1 MSKTY
6 QIKISKEG
14 EPLLF
19 ITQDNQIQIETSI
32 SFYDIA
38 NSSNFNTLTLYNLSS
53 NTNLKKF
60 QNAEIEVLAGFE
72 KNGVLDLQGIDTKKT
87 NTTLIL
93 KGKIFDLIQ
102 DFTNPPDRKFI
113 FRIAPFSYDDNTSTN
128 EKENEII
135 VFKKNTSFFD
145 FANDTLKR
153 FANIELVALSDSLK
167 TIKNT
172 TQDLNFVFNPK
183 KNDILNSLND
193 FIVTNSKSL
202 KNPLSLTYSQL
213 GIMLTYDFLNTSNKE
228 FIDNIKKDLSSI
240 KDNFVITENLL
251 LAPPTR
257 PNINELEIQTI
268 LLPKV
273 RVGSILQIEKNLVFN
288 DTARKTPYLEGIQ
301 GTYYVRANNIILNYA
316 DSNPLSWSNLF
327 SLVKIF

>member
-1 MSKTY
+1 MSKAY
-6 QIKISKEG
+6 KIKISKDG
-14 EPLLF
+14 EELLN
-19 ITQDNQIQIETSI
+19 ITDENQIQIESSI

-38 NSSNFNTLTLYNLSS
+38 NSTNFNTLTIYNLSS
-53 NTNLKKF
+53 NTNLKRF
-60 QNAEIEVLAGFE
+60 ENAEIEILAGFN

-87 NTTLIL
+87 NATLIL

-113 FRIAPFSYDDNTSTN
+113 FRIAPFSYDTTN
-128 EKENEII
+128 SDDKDNEII
-135 VFKKNTSFFD
+135 VFKKNTSFFE
-145 FANDTLKR
+145 FAQNTLKR
-153 FANIELVALSDSLK
+153 FVNIELNALSESIK
-167 TIKNT
+167 SIKNT

-193 FIVTNSKSL
+193 FITTNSKSL
-202 KNPLSLTYSQL
+202 QNPLSITTTQKGLL
-213 GIMLTYDFLNTSNKE
+213 LTYDFFNSTNKD
-228 FIDNIKKDLSSI
+228 FIENIKKDLNLI

-251 LAPPTR
+251 LTPPTR

-273 RVGSILQIEKNLVFN
+273 RVGSILQIEKNLTFK
-288 DTARKTPYLEGIQ
+288 DTSRKIPYLEGIQ